1 MWCQPASWTSSGR
14 TPRIS
19 RIAIASAAHVRRS
32 STAVFL
38 ADPVSCWFI
47 TPLRRAGPRFGC
59 VDFRRFAYSLRAKGT
74 GA

>member
-1 MWCQPASWTSSGR
+1 
-14 TPRIS
+14 
-19 RIAIASAAHVRRS
+19 VRRS

-38 ADPVSCWFI
+38 ADPVRCWFI

-59 VDFRRFAYSLRAKGT
+59 VEFRRFVCILHANGT